1 MVIWGMVTL
10 TTVVHMHMI
19 SDFQLSLIFH
29 KLNFLDLHLVGPF
42 YYAENFHACLLA
54 SNFEGIP
61 KYSPGKCKVGSVTDG
76 HTGQP
81 TSCRLGKRDQDP
93 HK

>member
-29 KLNFLDLHLVGPF
+29 KSNFPEVHLVGPF
-42 YYAENFHACLLA
+42 FFWGNFHACLLA
-54 SNFEGIP
+54 IDFQGFS
-61 KYSPGKCKVGSVTDG
+61 KDS
-76 HTGQP
+76 
-81 TSCRLGKRDQDP
+81 LGKLSYCDY
-93 HK
+93 

>member
-29 KLNFLDLHLVGPF
+29 KLNFHDLHLVGPIF
-42 YYAENFHACLLA
+42 FTVNFHACLLA
-54 SNFEGIP
+54 SDFDQFP
-61 KYSPGKCKVGSVTDG
+61 KYS
-76 HTGQP
+76 
-81 TSCRLGKRDQDP
+81 LGNLSYHDY
-93 HK
+93 

>member
-29 KLNFLDLHLVGPF
+29 KLNFLDLHLVGPIF
-42 YYAENFHACLLA
+42 FTENFHACLLA
-54 SNFEGIP
+54 SDFEEFP
-61 KYSPGKCKVGSVTDG
+61 KYSPGNLSYHDY
-76 HTGQP
+76 
-81 TSCRLGKRDQDP
+81 
-93 HK
+93 